1 MKLSL
6 SMFLHGFE
14 LVLMDLDIVISLNSS
29 FYSNEALDS
38 LRKTQYRGGIYYGI
52 DNVSESYDQM

>member
-1 MKLSL
+1 
-6 SMFLHGFE
+6 MFLHGFE